1 LNELENFDGSK
12 IPIDKLM
19 ICNHRHMNL
28 GNYLSYRNIEK
39 RQGEKASAHLQK

>member
-28 GNYLSYRNIEK
+28 GNYLSYKNIEK
-39 RQGEKASAHLQK
+39 RQGEKASDHLQK